1 MCYDYYDGFG
11 DFRSK
16 YKAKDDK
23 DAYQGSVVQF
33 RW

>member
-1 MCYDYYDGFG
+1 MCRDYYDGFE

-16 YKAKDDK
+16 YKAKYNR
-23 DAYQGSVVQF
+23 DAYQGPVVNF